1 MVLRRGGCA
10 FGLTVGPARA
20 PTPTIESMRVASL
33 FRFPVKGFP
42 AEELTEARV
51 VKDRGIRGDR
61 VAAFTNGSL
70 DVPDDAWHKYS
81 AFTVLKNDTDLQRW
95 QVAVS
100 LAEAADPE
108 PTHDPAQR
116 GGASRAAGA
125 HESDPEPATVTL
137 TDPEGE
143 STTFSTDD
151 REGRA
156 ASAEFLSR
164 RIPPQGD
171 FRRVLAVADQGMF
184 DSRKSGISI
193 INPATVA
200 AIADTDEG
208 RAALGLTERAD
219 EGAADASDGST
230 ANADG
235 NDPADLDPLRF
246 RGNVLV
252 DGLEPFEEFALI
264 GQVIRLGGV
273 RLAIR
278 STIER
283 CPATTVNP
291 ATAAVDVNV
300 PRVLNAAC
308 GHLHCGI
315 YGQILDDG
323 DVAVGDEITI
333 EGPAPRELVKT
344 ARTPRF
350 MTVVGRQQICNDIVE
365 VALRDDLGWIRE
377 FDEPGTNLRV
387 HLDLGAPFW
396 RTYTI
401 TDVDDDI
408 VRIAVRTQ
416 GKGSRAVAALEA
428 GQSVLTS
435 GPHGTMTASRVF
447 GGTTALVTAGIG
459 ITPSLGLL
467 RGDGLAEL
475 PATDRIRLF
484 HVDRD
489 HRTACLWNRL
499 QDRAHAGPV
508 PVETHHHDTAAVG
521 RPGHRDLVD
530 WIAGCDNVMVCG
542 PRDFTAAVLVAA
554 DEAGVPAVHQ
564 ETFASPNTGM
574 SEVIAGCSPAEV
586 TLADSGTS
594 FVWEPKEGTLLESLE
609 ARGFRS
615 PSSCRG
621 GSCGT
626 CAVSLAAGSVL
637 YPVEPA
643 ARTAEDE
650 VLVCSAVPSG
660 PISLAL

>member
-1 MVLRRGGCA
+1 MRA
-10 FGLTVGPARA
+10 AR
-20 PTPTIESMRVASL
+20 L

-61 VAAFTNGSL
+61 IAAFTNGSL
-70 DVPDDAWHKYS
+70 DVPADAWRSYS
-81 AFTVLKNDTDLQRW
+81 AFTVLKNDTDLQKW
-95 QVAVS
+95 QVATTLPEAVGADADADS
-100 LAEAADPE
+100 ATETDPDERSAPAEAAD
-108 PTHDPAQR
+108 DD
-116 GGASRAAGA
+116 S
-125 HESDPEPATVTL
+125 ATVTL
-137 TDPEGE
+137 TAPTGE

-151 REGRA
+151 EEGRA
-156 ASAEFLSR
+156 ASARFLSE
-164 RIPPQGD
+164 RIPPQGT
-171 FRRVLAVADQGMF
+171 FPRCLAVADQGMF
-184 DSRKSGISI
+184 DSRRSGVSL

-208 RAALGLTERAD
+208 RAALGLSAQEAERT
-219 EGAADASDGST
+219 GS
-230 ANADG
+230 G
-235 NDPADLDPLRF
+235 NGDPATPAAELDPLRF
-246 RGNVLV
+246 RGNILV
-252 DGLEPFEEFALI
+252 DGLAPFEEFALI
-264 GQVIRLGGV
+264 GSIIRLGGV

-291 ATAAVDVNV
+291 TTTEVDVNV
-300 PRVLNAAC
+300 PRLLNSAC

-315 YGQILDDG
+315 YGQILETG
-323 DVAVGDEITI
+323 VVMAGDEITV
-333 EGPAPRELVKT
+333 EGPAPHDLVKV

-416 GKGSRAVAALEA
+416 GKGSRAVASLDE
-428 GQSVLTS
+428 GQRILTS

-447 GGTTALVTAGIG
+447 GGTTALITAGIG

-467 RGDGLAEL
+467 RSDGLADL

-499 QDRAHAGPV
+499 QDRAHSGAV
-508 PVETHHHDTAAVG
+508 PVETHHRDTATVG
-521 RPGHRDLVD
+521 RPGHRELVD
-530 WIAGCDNVMVCG
+530 WVAGCDNVMVCG
-542 PRDFTAAVLVAA
+542 PRDFTAAVLAAA

-574 SEVIAGCSPAEV
+574 SEAIAACSPAEV
-586 TLADSGTS
+586 TLEESGTS
-594 FVWEPKEGTLLESLE
+594 FVWQPQEGTLLESLE

-626 CAVSLAAGSVL
+626 CSVSLAAGSVL
-637 YPVEPA
+637 YPIEPA
-643 ARTAEDE
+643 ARVEGDE
-650 VLVCSAVPSG
+650 VLVCSAVPAG

>member
-1 MVLRRGGCA
+1 MLSPRVL
-10 FGLTVGPARA
+10 FLVLP
-20 PTPTIESMRVASL
+20 PTIEGMRVANL

-70 DVPDDAWHKYS
+70 DVPDDAWHSYS
-81 AFTVLKNDTDLQRW
+81 AFTVLKNETELQKWR
-95 QVAVS
+95 VAVS
-100 LAEAADPE
+100 PAEAAGPE
-108 PTHDPAQR
+108 TAPESPDAAPRRDDA
-116 GGASRAAGA
+116 ASG
-125 HESDPEPATVTL
+125 SATVTL
-137 TDPEGE
+137 TDPAGE
-143 STTFSTDD
+143 STTFTTDD
-151 REGRA
+151 GEERA
-156 ASAEFLSR
+156 ASAEFLSE
-164 RIPPQGD
+164 RISPQGE
-171 FRRVLAVADQGMF
+171 FPRALAVAEQGMF
-184 DSRKSGISI
+184 DSQKSGVSL

-200 AIADTDEG
+200 AIADTEEG
-208 RAALGLTERAD
+208 RAALGADAD
-219 EGAADASDGST
+219 E
-230 ANADG
+230 
-235 NDPADLDPLRF
+235 LDPLRF

-264 GQVIRLGGV
+264 GTVIRLGGV

-291 ATAAVDVNV
+291 RTTAVDVNV
-300 PRVLNAAC
+300 PQVLNAAC

-315 YGQILDDG
+315 YGQILETG
-323 DVAVGDEITI
+323 DIAVGDEIVV
-333 EGPAPRELVKT
+333 EGEAPRELVKT

-350 MTVVGRQQICNDIVE
+350 MTVVGRRQICNDIVE

-416 GKGSRAVAALEA
+416 GRGSRAVAELEA
-428 GQSVLTS
+428 GQRILTS

-447 GGTTALVTAGIG
+447 GGTTALITAGIG

-467 RGDGLAEL
+467 RSDGLEEL
-475 PATDRIRLF
+475 PDTERIKLF

-499 QDRAHAGPV
+499 QERAGGGRV
-508 PVETHHHDTAAVG
+508 PVEAHHRDTATAG
-521 RPGHRDLVD
+521 RPSHRELVD
-530 WIAGCDNVMVCG
+530 WVAGCDNVMVCG
-542 PRDFTAAVLVAA
+542 PRDFTAAVLSASA
-554 DEAGVPAVHQ
+554 EAGVPAVHQ

-574 SEVIAGCSPAEV
+574 SEIIAGCSAAEV
-586 TLADSGTS
+586 TLENSGTS

-637 YPVEPA
+637 YPIEPA
-643 ARTAEDE
+643 ARISDDE
-650 VLVCSAVPSG
+650 VLVCSAVPAG
-660 PISLAL
+660 PISLDL